1 MKSDKVPS
9 GKEETQALPH
19 NGEFNNA
26 ETLSKTAQKIEK
38 NKKVILW
45 ATCGVSAV
53 VIVILVWVFAFLKPA
68 QHKADVAVDKADNL
82 ALVYEAKEQ
91 AGMTGV
97 DSTGVDS
104 EALKVLES
112 YEAAAAMGHDGG
124 NRAKLMAGI
133 YAYKTGDYDKALKYL
148 DDFDADD
155 EIIAA
160 TAQALKGDCYVMK
173 DEFQK
178 AVECYKE
185 GAKISNDN
193 PALTPFFLE
202 KEAVV
207 ERELGNFDAEAQLYQ
222 TLLDT
227 YPQYGMSHG
236 MDYEAY
242 LERAKA
248 SKK

>member
-1 MKSDKVPS
+1 
-9 GKEETQALPH
+9 
-19 NGEFNNA
+19 
-26 ETLSKTAQKIEK
+26 
-38 NKKVILW
+38 
-45 ATCGVSAV
+45 
-53 VIVILVWVFAFLKPA
+53 
-68 QHKADVAVDKADNL
+68 
-82 ALVYEAKEQ
+82 
-91 AGMTGV
+91 MTSV
-97 DSTGVDS
+97 DSTGVDA

-124 NRAKLMAGI
+124 NRAKLMAAV
-133 YAYKTGDYDKALKYL
+133 YAYKTGDYDKAIKYL
-148 DDFDADD
+148 EDFDADD

-173 DEFQK
+173 DDFQK

-236 MDYEAY
+236 VNYEAY